1 MAGMS
6 FWRWVILILSG
17 FGLYSVANYSAE
29 VATVRDRKRIFL
41 DKPFWIIA
49 HRGFSGAYPENTM
62 LSFEKAAELP
72 IDAIELDIHSSRDGK
87 LVVIHDATLNRTT
100 NMTGRVFDHSWE
112 QLKQAD
118 AGYGFDPDGNHT
130 FPFRGKGV
138 GIPLLEDVLVR
149 FPDKKF
155 VIEIKQTMPAL
166 EDILLRILQKHGLQ
180 NKVIVASEH
189 YEPLARLRTMDAQ
202 IATNLA
208 SIEAREFYSLFRL
221 KVSGFYKA
229 AGDALQIPDRF
240 RGQKVVTRS
249 LVEAAHRKGLV
260 MHIWTVN
267 DPNEMKA
274 LIKDGVDGI
283 ITDFPDRLVEIIVKK

>member
-6 FWRWVILILSG
+6 FWRWLILILSG

-29 VATVRDRKRIFL
+29 VATVRDRKRIFQE
-41 DKPFWIIA
+41 KPFWIIA

-87 LVVIHDATLNRTT
+87 LVVIHDSTLDRTT
-100 NMTGRVFDHSWE
+100 NLTGRVFDHSWE
-112 QLKQAD
+112 ELKRAD
-118 AGYGFDPDGNHT
+118 AGYRFDPEGNET

-138 GIPLLEDVLVR
+138 SIPLLEDVLQH

-155 VIEIKQTMPAL
+155 VIEIKQTMPAI
-166 EDILLRILQKHGLQ
+166 EDILLRIVQKHGME
-180 NKVIVASEH
+180 NKVIIASEH
-189 YEPLARLRTMDAQ
+189 YEPLARVRTMDTE

-208 SIEAREFYSLFRL
+208 SVEAREFYGLFRMR
-221 KVSGFYKA
+221 VSGFYKA
-229 AGDALQIPDRF
+229 AGDALQIPNRF
-240 RGQKVVTRS
+240 RGEKVVTRS
-249 LVEAAHRKGLV
+249 LVEASHRKGLV

-267 DPNEMKA
+267 DPNEMNQ

-283 ITDFPDRLVEIIVKK
+283 ITDFPDRLVNIIVKK